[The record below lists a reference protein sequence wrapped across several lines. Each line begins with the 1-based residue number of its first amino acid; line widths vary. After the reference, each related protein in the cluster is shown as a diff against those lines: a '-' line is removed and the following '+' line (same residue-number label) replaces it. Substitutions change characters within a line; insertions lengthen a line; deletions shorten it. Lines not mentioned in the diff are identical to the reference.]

1 MDICKIGER
10 EYAVIVVSIKET
22 FTKLYTENTGR
33 TMGGKMNLDCIGTF
47 YGHNV
52 VVQRKAGN
60 EADFDELF
68 DLVSLP
74 TNEGI
79 PVKMVHNQNSIEYE
93 AYISNGERNV
103 KKVDLANNKVYWD
116 KLSIT
121 LIPMEAQVTLND

>member
-52 VVQRKAGN
+52 VVQRKAEN

-79 PVKMVHNQNSIEYE
+79 PVKMVHNQDSIEYE
-93 AYISNGERNV
+93 AYISNGERSV